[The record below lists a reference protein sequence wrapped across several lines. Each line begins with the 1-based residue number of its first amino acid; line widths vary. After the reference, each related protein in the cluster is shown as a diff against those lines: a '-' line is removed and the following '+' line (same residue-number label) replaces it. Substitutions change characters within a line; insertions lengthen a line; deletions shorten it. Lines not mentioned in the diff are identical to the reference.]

1 MQRSRSEL
9 EAMTHT
15 DLVDR
20 VLELQDV
27 LREGL
32 AVRNA
37 LHEVLNR
44 VLLANQAEVVHYA
57 DADEASLSDEEID
70 RKRAWAAARMAVAN
84 PSGRVRSG

>member
-1 MQRSRSEL
+1 MQRTRSEL
-9 EAMTHT
+9 ESMTHT

-44 VLLANQAEVVHYA
+44 VLTAHEDDVVYYA
-57 DADEASLSDEEID
+57 DADESTLSEGDVD
-70 RKRAWAAARMAVAN
+70 KKRAWAAARMAVAN
-84 PSGRVRSG
+84 PSGRVRAT